1 MSELRITDIKTYIVP
16 MVPAEE
22 GKFNKSKPF
31 LFVKLET
38 NKGIY
43 GWGEAYTL
51 PNRERSIQ
59 MHIEELKTQLINY
72 DPSKIKN
79 FQHWAYNHFGE
90 KRVGIDL
97 YCAIS
102 GVEMAMWDIMGKYF
116 NTPVYNLLGGPV
128 RDKIRVYAN
137 ISSNFKNMEE

>member
-43 GWGEAYTL
+43 G
-51 PNRERSIQ
+51 
-59 MHIEELKTQLINY
+59 
-72 DPSKIKN
+72 
-79 FQHWAYNHFGE
+79 
-90 KRVGIDL
+90 RV
-97 YCAIS
+97 
-102 GVEMAMWDIMGKYF
+102 
-116 NTPVYNLLGGPV
+116 
-128 RDKIRVYAN
+128 
-137 ISSNFKNMEE
+137 